1 MPSSPPKTPK
11 KLKDIQRLAA
21 AAIRTPLGR
30 GNRTRSIFSDG
41 RPMREVIE
49 TFIKPNDRL
58 TSLERLEIYNRQY
71 WFRVLDCLYDDY
83 PGLRAIL
90 GMEKFHR
97 ICRAYLEKYPSR
109 SFTLRNL
116 GSRLE
121 QFLMEQPKLTAPRTD
136 MAIDMARFEWAQI
149 VAFDG
154 PANELLVIDDLL
166 GADPAKLR
174 LSLQPHL
181 TLLDM
186 QYPLDDFVIAV
197 KKKNAAMRSEASNAV
212 ENHSHNGR
220 EKRLRLPRR
229 QRLLLAVHRYDNGI
243 YYKHLEPAEHAI
255 LSALRNGK
263 TVVRACEIGAKADAN
278 LSGEQVQKWFRD
290 WSQLGWFCRYHKPQW
305 PSGRGHQTQSA

>member
-1 MPSSPPKTPK
+1 MPWSQPKSPK

-30 GNRTRSIFSDG
+30 GDRTRSNFLDG
-41 RPMREVIE
+41 RPMKQVVES
-49 TFIKPNDRL
+49 FIKPNDRL

-90 GMEKFHR
+90 GLEKFHR
-97 ICRAYLEKYPSR
+97 ICRAYLEQYPSR
-109 SFTLRNL
+109 SFSLRNL
-116 GSRLE
+116 GDRLE
-121 QFLMEQPKLTAPRTD
+121 KFLIEQPQLTAPRTE

-154 PANELLVIDDLL
+154 PANEPLSIDDLL
-166 GADPAKLR
+166 GADPVKLR

-186 QYPLDDFVIAV
+186 GYPLDDFVIAV

-212 ENHSHNGR
+212 ENPSHHAR
-220 EKRLRLPRR
+220 EKKLRLPRR
-229 QRLLLAVHRYDNGI
+229 KRLLLAVHRWDNGI

-255 LSALRNGK
+255 LLALRDGK
-263 TVVRACEIGAKADAN
+263 SVVRACERGAQADAN
-278 LSGEQVQKWFRD
+278 LSGEQVQKWFKA
-290 WSQLGWFCRYHKPQW
+290 WAQLGWLCAHRKQPRKSQLMLFTPIR
-305 PSGRGHQTQSA
+305 

>member
-1 MPSSPPKTPK
+1 MPSSPLKSPK

-30 GNRTRSIFSDG
+30 GDRTRSS
-41 RPMREVIE
+41 MKQLVES
-49 TFIKPNDRL
+49 FIKPNDRL

-90 GMEKFHR
+90 GQEKFHG

-116 GSRLE
+116 GDRLE
-121 QFLMEQPKLTAPRTD
+121 QFLTEQPHLTAPRTA

-154 PANELLVIDDLL
+154 PANTPLAIDDLL
-166 GADPAKLR
+166 GTDPAKFH

-197 KKKNAAMRSEASNAV
+197 KKKNAALRSEASNAV
-212 ENHSHNGR
+212 ENPSHDTR
-220 EKRLRLPRR
+220 EKRLPLPRR
-229 QRLLLAVHRYDNGI
+229 QRLLLAVHRWDNGI

-255 LSALRNGK
+255 LGALRDGK
-263 TVVRACEIGAKADAN
+263 TVVRACEIGARADSN
-278 LSGEQVQKWFRD
+278 LSGQQVQQWFKA
-290 WSQLGWFCRYHKPQW
+290 WAQLGWLCARNKKRNPV
-305 PSGRGHQTQSA
+305 SV

>member
-1 MPSSPPKTPK
+1 MKQLVES
-11 KLKDIQRLAA
+11 
-21 AAIRTPLGR
+21 
-30 GNRTRSIFSDG
+30 
-41 RPMREVIE
+41 
-49 TFIKPNDRL
+49 FIKPNDRL

-90 GMEKFHR
+90 GQEKFHG

-116 GSRLE
+116 GDRLE
-121 QFLMEQPKLTAPRTD
+121 QFLIEQPHLTAPRTA

-154 PANELLVIDDLL
+154 PANTPLAIDDLL
-166 GADPAKLR
+166 GTDPAKFH

-197 KKKNAAMRSEASNAV
+197 KKKNAALRSEASNAV
-212 ENHSHNGR
+212 ANPSH
-220 EKRLRLPRR
+220 EAQQKRLPLPRR
-229 QRLLLAVHRYDNGI
+229 QRLLLAVHRWDNGI

-255 LSALRNGK
+255 LAALRDGK
-263 TVVRACEIGAKADAN
+263 TVVRACEIGARADSN
-278 LSGEQVQKWFRD
+278 LSGQQVQQWFKA
-290 WSQLGWFCRYHKPQW
+290 WAQLGWLCARNKKRNPV
-305 PSGRGHQTQSA
+305 SV